1 MVAWEVLLEIYPGS
15 YNKLNS
21 YNSTKDNLS
30 NTQAHLREP
39 SIDSSPGGQIRWAGE
54 EGRRKCRDVSLG
66 SRSSLQ
72 SQEREEFRL
81 HAHSLCSQSC
91 LRDEHITQLNPVFG
105 AVTSEQRPNTEGWE
119 LWFKPSQPYIK
130 QKKEDMKPGRLAL
143 PLSQS
148 SPQC

>member
-1 MVAWEVLLEIYPGS
+1 MVAWEVLLEIYPES

-30 NTQAHLREP
+30 NTQAHLRDP
-39 SIDSSPGGQIRWAGE
+39 SINSSPGGQIRRAGE
-54 EGRRKCRDVSLG
+54 EGRRKCRDVS
-66 SRSSLQ
+66 SLQ
-72 SQEREEFRL
+72 SHEREEFRL

-91 LRDEHITQLNPVFG
+91 LRDEHITRLNPVFG
-105 AVTSEQRPNTEGWE
+105 AVTSEHRPNIERWE

-130 QKKEDMKPGRLAL
+130 QKKEDVKPGRLAL